1 MSRLLL
7 ATFGLAPIIIYSGS
21 VTDNMQFSLDV
32 SLYNE
37 TVTSDRAIDTDLLTK
52 FVKKKIV
59 VIASI
64 EATLY

>member
-1 MSRLLL
+1 
-7 ATFGLAPIIIYSGS
+7 
-21 VTDNMQFSLDV
+21 MQFSLDV